1 MRGEPAAV
9 AVLLS
14 VHALGACASAPQSRP
29 QEFRPPLTAGTA
41 REYANDFQTVWNA
54 ARAVVARAPR
64 EAKAEISAIAVK
76 KARGD
81 TSTFFLAR
89 GRRPPG
95 RRRHGKARGEGSGV
109 RVVAADADSWSCLQ
123 TFKQVLLLE
132 L

>member
-1 MRGEPAAV
+1 
-9 AVLLS
+9 VLLDAELA
-14 VHALGACASAPQSRP
+14 ALLGKWKVLRTTELAA
-29 QEFRPPLTAGTA
+29 L
-41 REYANDFQTVWNA
+41 NA
-54 ARAVVARAPR
+54 
-64 EAKAEISAIAVK
+64 ELAKAGISAIAVK
-76 KARGD
+76 YARGD

-123 TFKQVLLLE
+123 TFKQVLLLA